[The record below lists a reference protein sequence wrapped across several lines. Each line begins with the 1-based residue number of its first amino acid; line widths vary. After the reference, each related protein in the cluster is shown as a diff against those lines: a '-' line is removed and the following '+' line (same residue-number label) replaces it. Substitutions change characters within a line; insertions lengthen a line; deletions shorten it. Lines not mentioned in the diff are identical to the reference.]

1 MKQIKLRF
9 LLTVLMSM
17 VGAKSF
23 AHDIEVKNADG
34 VTIYYNYIND
44 GKELEV
50 TFGSSS
56 YSSYMNEYEG
66 NVVIPEEVTYM
77 NRTRKVTSIGD
88 SAFRGCPGLTSVT
101 IGNSVTSIGYSAFR
115 GCSGLTSVTIGN
127 SVTSIGEDAF
137 TGCKNLTSVSIGN
150 SVTSIGNSAFSGC
163 SGLTSVTIPNSVTSI
178 GSEAFSYCKGL
189 TSVTIDNSVTSI
201 GSYAFDGCTGLTSVT
216 IGNSVTS
223 IGERAF
229 YNCSGLT
236 SVTIPNSV
244 TNTGENAFGYC
255 TGLKKVIVKDLA
267 AWCGIKFGMSDS
279 NPLYYAHHL
288 YSDENTEITNL
299 IIPNSVT
306 SIGSYAFRGCSGLTS
321 VTIGNSVTSIGYS
334 AFSGCS
340 GLTSVTIP
348 NSVTSIGTSA
358 FYGCSGLTSITIP
371 NSVTSIGSYA
381 FNGCSGLTSVTIG
394 NSVTSIGSYA
404 FDCENLATVVSL
416 IENPFVIN
424 GKSTNFR
431 VFSQNTFMNAT
442 LYVPTGK
449 KEAYKATGGWK
460 DFVFIEEGTGGGS
473 GDEPTPGVETCA
485 KPTISYSKGKLT
497 FSSETEG
504 AVCHSTITDADI
516 TSYSTNEVDLGV
528 TYNISVYAAKT
539 GWYNS
544 ETATATLCWIDQE
557 PKTEGITNGIAQV
570 PALAVLIQTE
580 GGNIRVEGAEDG
592 TLISVYGINGTQMG
606 SAVSENGTAN
616 IGTSLQAGNIAIVK
630 VGEKSMKVLV
640 K

>member
-101 IGNSVTSIGYSAFR
+101 IGNSVTCIVYS
-115 GCSGLTSVTIGN
+115 
-127 SVTSIGEDAF
+127 
-137 TGCKNLTSVSIGN
+137 
-150 SVTSIGNSAFSGC
+150 
-163 SGLTSVTIPNSVTSI
+163 
-178 GSEAFSYCKGL
+178 
-189 TSVTIDNSVTSI
+189 
-201 GSYAFDGCTGLTSVT
+201 
-216 IGNSVTS
+216 
-223 IGERAF
+223 
-229 YNCSGLT
+229 
-236 SVTIPNSV
+236 
-244 TNTGENAFGYC
+244 
-255 TGLKKVIVKDLA
+255 
-267 AWCGIKFGMSDS
+267 
-279 NPLYYAHHL
+279 
-288 YSDENTEITNL
+288 
-299 IIPNSVT
+299 
-306 SIGSYAFRGCSGLTS
+306 AFRGCSGLTS